1 MGFVSVPRKRTARF
15 QLPSTK
21 RVYFLPSLLLGL
33 GLVLDLGDTGAL
45 LGDAL
50 GATLAGGLV
59 ADAASLGLVGEDL
72 GAVRLGLGLVDVLHE
87 NALVLEDVT
96 LGLHVELVVEVAVD
110 LAGLAVLAQEA
121 TEDALPPHPEDLG
134 GHAGL
139 GGTLTLTGTGVA
151 TLGLGGLVL
160 AGADARVD
168 DLGLDDDVAV
178 LLEAADVLPRVGV
191 ADLGDVGRVEVD
203 LALAD
208 AEDGRGEALLGAE
221 VGHGGRSCGAK
232 TGEGASNRRA
242 EF

>member
-1 MGFVSVPRKRTARF
+1 M
-15 QLPSTK
+15 
-21 RVYFLPSLLLGL
+21 
-33 GLVLDLGDTGAL
+33 
-45 LGDAL
+45 
-50 GATLAGGLV
+50 
-59 ADAASLGLVGEDL
+59 
-72 GAVRLGLGLVDVLHE
+72 
-87 NALVLEDVT
+87 
-96 LGLHVELVVEVAVD
+96 AVD

-139 GGTLTLTGTGVA
+139 GGTLALTGTGVA

-160 AGADARVD
+160 AGADTRVD

-221 VGHGGRSCGAK
+221 VGHGGL
-232 TGEGASNRRA
+232 
-242 EF
+242 